1 MVGPS
6 EVDESRRLYSSGM
19 IEEALK
25 EAFLENYREPKT
37 NIWKSFW
44 DRLSEGHYCPPDPM
58 DQGQV

>member
-1 MVGPS
+1 
-6 EVDESRRLYSSGM
+6 M